1 MAGMTVNFNN
11 LRKQAVYA
19 YESLCEKL
27 NDAILTETQYATRND
42 VKHGQEI
49 DIKGNILI
57 DAEDIQ
63 KDMDNLRSMIGSI
76 AMTYEEGDDNFQ
88 DVYQQIFPDENQS
101 MKSFNDEDEV

>member
-1 MAGMTVNFNN
+1 MTVNFNN

-27 NDAILTETQYATRND
+27 NYAILTETQFARSNA
-42 VKHGQEI
+42 VHHGQEV

-76 AMTYEEGDDNFQ
+76 AMTYEEGNESFQ
-88 DVYQQIFPDENQS
+88 DVYQQIFPDEDQS
-101 MKSFNDEDEV
+101 MKLFNDED